1 MAQDFISGGYVRENI
16 TGNANTSTTAANIA
30 GGVLGSTPYQSAENT
45 TTLLLGNT
53 TTTKKVQKQTGGGA
67 ISAAPLWE
75 QASIAECSDYSAG
88 TWTPIDISGA
98 GLTFP
103 AASGTYEKIG
113 RLVTARCFITFPTTS
128 NSSIASI
135 GGLPFTVANDITAR
149 QGYCTASTVGGGIGG
164 GFPSVASTGFAI
176 RSIAGTGSLTNVNL
190 SASSMWITVV
200 YYN

>member
-75 QASIAECSDYSAG
+75 QASIAECSNYKRCRKFS
-88 TWTPIDISGA
+88 IS
-98 GLTFP
+98 
-103 AASGTYEKIG
+103 I
-113 RLVTARCFITFPTTS
+113 
-128 NSSIASI
+128 N
-135 GGLPFTVANDITAR
+135 
-149 QGYCTASTVGGGIGG
+149 
-164 GFPSVASTGFAI
+164 
-176 RSIAGTGSLTNVNL
+176 
-190 SASSMWITVV
+190 
-200 YYN
+200 